1 MNEIYVQFMSIIYG
15 IWKNR
20 IVALSVAWFIS
31 IVGWIIISI
40 IPNEYESKAQLHFDT
55 DRVLTPLMSDLTLDN
70 TIYSQIIMMRET
82 LFGEE
87 NVKKVIMGTNI
98 KNLIN
103 PSGNITDPELDLMV
117 DEIIK
122 NFLIEPQSDTLFT
135 MSYIDQ
141 DPILAHGVVQ
151 GFLDAFMGGQ
161 LVDNAGELSGALT
174 FIEEQLLDQEKKL
187 REAEQ
192 KRANFVQNNMSFLSS
207 TGQTYYESLNS
218 ARQEVLAVDLE
229 LEELASQRQQI
240 IDYRDDLPP
249 FVTSTESNALTGTQR
264 VTIQTRISS
273 MVSQLDELYI
283 KGYKEQHPDVV
294 ILKAQIASLEEQ
306 LVEENKVKE
315 QALVDR
321 NSAALSNMEGLVPN
335 PLLNDLSIKLL
346 DVEGEIARLDAR
358 KEQKEAVVANL
369 LNLANRVPEVE
380 AEEARLNRDYD
391 ILLENYNS
399 LLTKREEARMSQV
412 LESQSQGIVYS
423 LITPAE
429 VPTIPSS
436 PDRLLLIILTVI
448 GGLIIGSIVALIMSQ
463 FRSTFSTEQRL
474 RDVYNL
480 PVLGSVSAI
489 LTSKERKRQKRNML
503 ATGTLF
509 GGLIVASMFV
519 YIALESFSTSVV

>member
-15 IWKNR
+15 IWRNR
-20 IVALSVAWFIS
+20 IIALGVAWLIS
-31 IVGWIIISI
+31 IVGWGFISQ
-40 IPNEYESKAQLHFDT
+40 IPNQYESKAELYFDT

-70 TIYSQIIMMRET
+70 TIYNQIIVMRET
-82 LFGEE
+82 LFGRE
-87 NVKKVIMGTNI
+87 NVEKVIQGTNI
-98 KNLIN
+98 KNIVN
-103 PSGNITDPELDLMV
+103 PSGTLTDAELDNMV
-117 DEIIK
+117 TEITTK
-122 NFLIEPQSDTLFT
+122 FLIEPQSDTLFSMAYT
-135 MSYIDQ
+135 SE

-174 FIEEQLLDQEKKL
+174 FIEEQLLDLEGKL
-187 REAEQ
+187 QEAEQ
-192 KRANFVQNNMSFLSS
+192 RRANFVQNNMSFLSS
-207 TGQTYYESLNS
+207 TGQTYYQSLNT
-218 ARQEVLAVDLE
+218 ARQEVLAVELE
-229 LEELASQRQQI
+229 LEELNSQRQQI
-240 IDYRDDLPP
+240 IAYRDDLPP
-249 FVTSTESNALTGTQR
+249 FVTSVTQNALAGNQR
-264 VTIQTRISS
+264 VTIQTRIST

-283 KGYKEQHPDVV
+283 RGFKQQHPDVV

-306 LVEENKVKE
+306 LVEENVAKE

-346 DVEGEIARLDAR
+346 DVEGEIAKLEAR
-358 KEQKEAVVANL
+358 KDQKESVVSNL

-391 ILLENYNS
+391 IILENFNA

-412 LESQSQGIVYS
+412 LESQSLGIDYS

-429 VPTIPSS
+429 IPSEPIS
-436 PDRLLLIILTVI
+436 PNRLLLIILTMI
-448 GGLIIGSIVALIMSQ
+448 GGLVVGSSIALMTSQ
-463 FRSTFSTEQRL
+463 FKSTFSTEQRL

-489 LTSKERKRQKRNML
+489 LTPKERKRQKNNMI

-519 YIALESFSTSVV
+519 YIALESFNSSIV